1 MDPVSELER
10 GARELAE
17 TLGPA
22 GFDFVLLQSGR
33 SSGGMFASGEF
44 RKGDRRLELHFRWSL
59 GLVVYH
65 VGGDSLAH
73 DEFVRAMQSTEG
85 IQGTREY
92 PGFSDDPQ
100 AAFRGLRAD
109 LERFGRIFIS
119 GTAAEFRALKR
130 WVNGHPKPTGFG
142 TLAR

>member
-22 GFDFVLLQSGR
+22 GFEFVLLQSGR

-73 DEFVRAMQSTEG
+73 DDFVRAMQSTEG

-109 LERFGRIFIS
+109 LECFGRVFIS
-119 GTAAEFRALKR
+119 GTTDEFRALKR
-130 WVNGHPKPTGFG
+130 WVTGHPKQTGFG
-142 TLAR
+142 ALTW

>member
-17 TLGPA
+17 TLSPA

-33 SSGGMFASGEF
+33 SSGGTFASGEF
-44 RKGDRRLELHFRWSL
+44 CKADRHLELHFRWSL

-65 VGGDSLAH
+65 VGADSLAH
-73 DEFVRAMQSTEG
+73 DDFVRAVQSTEG
-85 IQGTREY
+85 IQGTQEY
-92 PGFSDDPQ
+92 PGFSDQPQ

-109 LERFGRIFIS
+109 LERFGRVFIS
-119 GTAAEFRALKR
+119 GTADEFRALGR

-142 TLAR
+142 ALAR

>member
-44 RKGDRRLELHFRWSL
+44 RKGVLHRFARWF
-59 GLVVYH
+59 Y
-65 VGGDSLAH
+65 
-73 DEFVRAMQSTEG
+73 R
-85 IQGTREY
+85 
-92 PGFSDDPQ
+92 
-100 AAFRGLRAD
+100 
-109 LERFGRIFIS
+109 
-119 GTAAEFRALKR
+119 
-130 WVNGHPKPTGFG
+130 
-142 TLAR
+142 